1 MNGRPPSGRAV
12 GILVLAG
19 ALLLVGL
26 AVAGGTAAAQ
36 NADSAPDCN
45 NIGFDGSGTSDD
57 PYQVTNVSQL
67 QCVGNSSSD
76 VQLDKSYEL
85 TSDIAA
91 SNTSKWNDGAGFRPI
106 GNNDDNDFSGRFNGT
121 GKNITGL
128 TIDRPSENRT
138 GLFDTVENSGT
149 VENVGVVQANVT
161 GRNRVGGIAGQN
173 NGTVTSAGVLG
184 DVNGTNGIGGLIG
197 NNDGTVSDVRT
208 DVAVT
213 GDESVGGLVGITGPN
228 SDISTAAATGD
239 VDGEGGVGGLIGD
252 NGLPT
257 GASGGPVSDVAAT
270 GNVSGDFD
278 VGGLIGF
285 NADAEVSNAIA
296 TGDVSGND
304 LYVGGL
310 IGYSRAGTI
319 EQARATGRVS
329 GQAYVGGLIGGVE
342 DAEGGGAD
350 TVLQTSATGDVTG
363 NEYVGGLI
371 GANGEFGPGGRIESS
386 LAEGTVTAS
395 GENPEELGGLVGSSY
410 GAVIN
415 NSTAT
420 GNVIAPGGK
429 DVGGLAGYT
438 GVTPQQPGTSEVNY
452 SAATGDV
459 EGDTNVGGLV
469 GRTRNDTVNR
479 SYAEGDVTGSQRVG
493 GLVGFNNGTDTQTQ
507 QVQPLTVLQSYATG
521 SVSGGDEVGGLI
533 GRNLND
539 TVKDTYAVGDVSG
552 GDQVGCLVG
561 NNTGVDSQINRSYA
575 ACEVT
580 GDSSVGGLVGNSES
594 GASVDN
600 SYWDQAVAGRIG
612 SDGGVPLRS
621 AAMTGSR
628 APDNMDGFDF
638 ENTWSVDGGTYPYL
652 QNNSQTPPP
661 EPPEGDD
668 DPEITNYDVTVDG
681 EDIVISF
688 DSSETLAEI
697 TVEITG
703 EEDATLDESDF
714 SGGRAAGYEGTYST
728 GDDGSYTVE
737 LTEAR
742 DSSNNDGVG
751 QEEFSESVS
760 VDTGRND
767 TNATATPTPTST
779 VTDGNATDT
788 ATPSPTPTD
797 GEETTAATSPTE
809 ATATPTDEPSGPT
822 DSPTGEDQ
830 PGFGVVLAVVA
841 VLAAALV
848 ARRRDDDR

>member
-1 MNGRPPSGRAV
+1 MNGRPPGGRAV

-76 VQLDKSYEL
+76 VQLDASYEL

-128 TIDRPSENRT
+128 TINRSSEDRT

-173 NGTVTSAGVLG
+173 DGTVTDASVSG
-184 DVNGTNGIGGLIG
+184 DI
-197 NNDGTVSDVRT
+197 DGTDR
-208 DVAVT
+208 
-213 GDESVGGLVGITGPN
+213 
-228 SDISTAAATGD
+228 
-239 VDGEGGVGGLIGD
+239 VGGLIGYHQVGTVERA
-252 NGLPT
+252 N
-257 GASGGPVSDVAAT
+257 AT
-270 GNVSGDFD
+270 GTVSGD
-278 VGGLIGF
+278 
-285 NADAEVSNAIA
+285 E
-296 TGDVSGND
+296 
-304 LYVGGL
+304 YVGGL
-310 IGYSRAGTI
+310 IGY
-319 EQARATGRVS
+319 
-329 GQAYVGGLIGGVE
+329 
-342 DAEGGGAD
+342 AEGGLRLA
-350 TVLQTSATGDVTG
+350 TVRRTSATGDVTG
-363 NEYVGGLI
+363 NEYVGGLM
-371 GANGEFGPGGRIESS
+371 GANGDDQSGPGGRIESS
-386 LAEGTVTAS
+386 LAEGTVTTAS
-395 GENPEELGGLVGSSY
+395 GEDPGELGGLVGSNY

-420 GNVIAPGGK
+420 GNVNAPEAD

-438 GVTPQQPGTSEVNY
+438 GFQSQSSEVNY

-459 EGDTNVGGLV
+459 EGNKSVGGLI

-479 SYAEGDVTGSQRVG
+479 SYAEGDVKGTQRVG
-493 GLVGFNNGTDTQTQ
+493 GLVGFNDGTDTQN
-507 QVQPLTVLQSYATG
+507 QVLRSVDTVLQSYATG

-575 ACEVT
+575 ACEIT
-580 GDSSVGGLVGNSES
+580 GDSSVGGLVGNTES

-600 SYWDQAVAGRIG
+600 SYWDQTVAGRIG
-612 SDGGVPLRS
+612 SDGGVPLRT

-681 EDIVISF
+681 EDLVISF
-688 DSSETLAEI
+688 DSSETLVEI

-751 QEEFSESVS
+751 QEEFRESVS

-788 ATPSPTPTD
+788 ATPTPTPTD
-797 GEETTAATSPTE
+797 GEETTAVTSPAE

-848 ARRRDDDR
+848 ARRRDGDR

>member
-1 MNGRPPSGRAV
+1 M

-45 NIGFDGSGTSDD
+45 NIGFDGSGTSDS

-67 QCVGNSSSD
+67 QCVGN
-76 VQLDKSYEL
+76 
-85 TSDIAA
+85 TSTVDGASLGDNYTMTEDIEAT
-91 SNTSKWNDGAGFRPI
+91 NTANWNNGAGFRPI
-106 GNNDDNDFSGRFNGT
+106 GNNSDDDYLNGSFD
-121 GKNITGL
+121 GDRNNITGL
-128 TIDRPSENRT
+128 TIDRPSEDRT
-138 GLFDTVENSGT
+138 GLFDTIGAPGT
-149 VENVGVVQANVT
+149 VENVGVAQANVT
-161 GRNRVGGIAGQN
+161 GRNEVGGIAGRN
-173 NGTVTSAGVLG
+173 EGIVTFAGVLG
-184 DVNGTNGIGGLIG
+184 DVNGTEGVGGLIG
-197 NNDGTVSDVRT
+197 YNDGTISYIET

-213 GDESVGGLVGITGPN
+213 GDGGVGGLVGITGSN
-228 SDISTAAATGD
+228 SDISTAIAIGD
-239 VDGEGGVGGLIGD
+239 VDGENGVGGLIGG
-252 NGLPT
+252 NGIPG

-270 GNVSGDFD
+270 G
-278 VGGLIGF
+278 
-285 NADAEVSNAIA
+285 
-296 TGDVSGND
+296 DVSGNGGF
-304 LYVGGL
+304 VGGL
-310 IGYSRAGTI
+310 IGYSTAGTI

-329 GQAYVGGLIGGVE
+329 GQVNVGGLIGGVGA
-342 DAEGGGAD
+342 AEGGGAD

-371 GANGEFGPGGRIESS
+371 GVGLQADIIESRATGDVEGNGYVGGLMGANGDDGIGPGGRIESS

-395 GENPEELGGLVGSSY
+395 GENPRELGGLVGSSY
-410 GAVIN
+410 DAVIN

-420 GNVIAPGGK
+420 GNVNAPDAD

-438 GVTPQQPGTSEVNY
+438 GLSQPQPGTSEVNY

-459 EGDTNVGGLV
+459 KGDTNVGGLV

-479 SYAEGDVTGSQRVG
+479 SYAEGDVKGSQRVG
-493 GLVGFNNGTDTQTQ
+493 GLVGFNNGTDTQTLEE
-507 QVQPLTVLQSYATG
+507 PLTTVLQSYATG
-521 SVSGGDEVGGLI
+521 SVSGDNEIGGLI

-612 SDGGVPLRS
+612 SDGGVPLRT

-661 EPPEGDD
+661 EPSEEDDD

-681 EDIVISF
+681 EDLVVSF

-703 EEDATLDESDF
+703 EEEATLDESDF
-714 SGGRAAGYEGTYST
+714 SGDRAAGYEGTYST

-742 DSSNNDGVG
+742 DSSNNDGAD

-779 VTDGNATDT
+779 VADGNATDT
-788 ATPSPTPTD
+788 ATPTPTPTD

-809 ATATPTDEPSGPT
+809 ASATPTDEPSGPT

>member
-1 MNGRPPSGRAV
+1 MNGRSPGGRAA
-12 GILVLAG
+12 GTLVLVG

-128 TIDRPSENRT
+128 MIDRSSEDRT

-161 GRNRVGGIAGQN
+161 GRNRVGGIAGR
-173 NGTVTSAGVLG
+173 
-184 DVNGTNGIGGLIG
+184 
-197 NNDGTVSDVRT
+197 NDGTVT
-208 DVAVT
+208 DASAS
-213 GDESVGGLVGITGPN
+213 GDI
-228 SDISTAAATGD
+228 
-239 VDGEGGVGGLIGD
+239 DGRDGVGGLIGYHQ
-252 NGLPT
+252 GGT
-257 GASGGPVSDVAAT
+257 VERASAT
-270 GNVSGDFD
+270 GTVSGRYFI
-278 VGGLIGF
+278 GGLIG
-285 NADAEVSNAIA
+285 DA
-296 TGDVSGND
+296 
-304 LYVGGL
+304 VGGP
-310 IGYSRAGTI
+310 T
-319 EQARATGRVS
+319 
-329 GQAYVGGLIGGVE
+329 
-342 DAEGGGAD
+342 
-350 TVLQTSATGDVTG
+350 TVRRTSATGDVTG
-363 NEYVGGLI
+363 NEYVGGLM
-371 GANGEFGPGGRIESS
+371 GANGDELTPGGRIESS
-386 LAEGTVTAS
+386 RAEGTVTAS
-395 GENPEELGGLVGSSY
+395 GEDPGELGGLVGSSY

-420 GNVIAPGGK
+420 GNVNAPGAD

-438 GVTPQQPGTSEVNY
+438 GAFQPQPGTSEVNY

-459 EGDTNVGGLV
+459 EGNKNVGGLV

-552 GDQVGCLVG
+552 GDQAGCLVG
-561 NNTGVDSQINRSYA
+561 NNTGADSQINRSYA

-681 EDIVISF
+681 EDLVISF
-688 DSSETLAEI
+688 DSSETLVEI

-788 ATPSPTPTD
+788 ATPTPTPTD
-797 GEETTAATSPTE
+797 GDETTAATSPTE